1 MSRPIST
8 VVFLVASLAVAM
20 AQQSTPSPGGTY
32 GNWLPG
38 TGGKGQPKEDAN
50 TRAVQGAVK
59 SSDNQVVDGA
69 VVQIKNTKSMQVRSF
84 ITKAD
89 GIFTFTGL
97 STGVDYEIRA
107 SAKGYE
113 SPVRTVSTFD
123 DRKRVIVNLKLENKI
138 EPQKVEQKK

>member
-1 MSRPIST
+1 MSRPIFT
-8 VVFLVASLAVAM
+8 VVFLAGSLAVAM
-20 AQQSTPSPGGTY
+20 AQQSTPLPGGSY

-38 TGGKGQPKEDAN
+38 SNAKGQAKEDAN

-59 SSDNQVVDGA
+59 SADDQIVEGA

-107 SAKGYE
+107 SGKGYE
-113 SPVRTVSTFD
+113 SAVRTVSTFD
-123 DRKRVIVNLKLENKI
+123 DRKRVIVNLKLENKV
-138 EPQKVEQKK
+138 EPKK

>member
-38 TGGKGQPKEDAN
+38 QGGKGQPKEAAN

-59 SSDNQVVDGA
+59 SAGDQIVEGA

-97 STGVDYEIRA
+97 STAADYEIRA

-138 EPQKVEQKK
+138 EAQKVEQKK

>member
-1 MSRPIST
+1 MSRQIFM
-8 VVFLVASLAVAM
+8 VVFVVGSVAFSM
-20 AQQSTPSPGGTY
+20 AQQSSPSPGGSY

-38 TGGKGQPKEDAN
+38 QGGKVQPKEDAN

-59 SSDNQVVDGA
+59 SVDDQIVEGA

-97 STGVDYEIRA
+97 STAVDYEIRA

-123 DRKRVIVNLKLENKI
+123 DRKRVIVNLKLENKV
-138 EPQKVEQKK
+138 EPKK

>member
-1 MSRPIST
+1 MSRKIFM
-8 VVFLVASLAVAM
+8 VVFVVGSLTIAI
-20 AQQSTPSPGGTY
+20 AQQSSPIPGGNY

-38 TGGKGQPKEDAN
+38 TGGKGQAKEDAN

-59 SSDNQVVDGA
+59 SVDEQIVEGA

-97 STGVDYEIRA
+97 STAVDYEIRA
-107 SAKGYE
+107 AAKGWE

-123 DRKRVIVNLKLENKI
+123 DRKRVIVNLKLENKV
-138 EPQKVEQKK
+138 EPKR